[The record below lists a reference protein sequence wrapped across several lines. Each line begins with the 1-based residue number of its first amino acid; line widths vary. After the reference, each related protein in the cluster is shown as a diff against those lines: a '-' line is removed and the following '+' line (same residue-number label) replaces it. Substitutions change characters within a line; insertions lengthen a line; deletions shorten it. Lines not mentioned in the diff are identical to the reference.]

1 MVNALAGRRALVTG
15 AASGIGRAA
24 ALELRRQGAAVVG
37 LDLNPSDD
45 VDIIMTDVADA
56 GRVATAVAD
65 ALARLDG
72 LDIVVNVAGILRES
86 SLKEFDYAAFDRM
99 VAVNISGTVRV
110 TQAALPHLRSG
121 SRIVNVASELAFLGR
136 QGASGYAATKG
147 AILSLTRS
155 WARELAPD
163 ILVNAVAPGPVD
175 TPLLGFG
182 AMTPTQQALENT
194 NPLGRIGTP
203 DEVAAV
209 IAFLV
214 SPAASFITGQCFS
227 ADGGAAMH

>member
-1 MVNALAGRRALVTG
+1 VSALLGMKAVVTG
-15 AASGIGRAA
+15 AGSGIGRAT
-24 ALELRRQGAAVVG
+24 ALELIRQGAKVVG
-37 LDLNPSDD
+37 FDLNAADD
-45 VDIIMTDVADA
+45 LDIITTDVSDA
-56 GRVATAVAD
+56 KSVAMSLSTALD
-65 ALARLDG
+65 RLGG
-72 LDIVVNVAGILRES
+72 LDIVVNVAGIMLES
-86 SLKEFDYAAFDRM
+86 RLSAFDYAAFEKM
-99 VAVNISGTVRV
+99 IAVNLTGTIRV
-110 TQAALPHLRSG
+110 TQAALPHLGPG

-136 QGASGYAATKG
+136 ANASGYAATKG

-182 AMTPTQQALENT
+182 AMSAGQKALEVE
-194 NPLGRIGTP
+194 NPLGRIGRP
-203 DEVAAV
+203 EEIAALV
-209 IAFLV
+209 AFLV